1 MDVTSVFY
9 PCIIHTLS
17 THYPYIIHIHSSSMD
32 YPRFFKEFVTL
43 STHYPKNI
51 QGLSNH
57 LTLDNGWINPRSTSP
72 TFVLTLSTFLE
83 VQGVEDKPMRIDV
96 ESA

>member
-1 MDVTSVFY
+1 
-9 PCIIHTLS
+9 
-17 THYPYIIHIHSSSMD
+17 MD
-32 YPRFFKEFVTL
+32 YPRIFKEFVTL

-83 VQGVEDKPMRIDV
+83 VQGVEDKPRTYMSDICPNFVYFLR
-96 ESA
+96 SARS